1 MELLIIL
8 SAGKGMTDCWK
19 ELKRLGVKIYDRTE
33 ATVLLTTVENGKKR
47 GIGAIG
53 MNVHTGKLLV
63 FRAKATMLTMSRPA
77 RVWLFNPDLVGL
89 CENPH
94 DLMRTHEVLDI
105 LDVAEMILHACLMR
119 KSSSKQLC
127 FTRSDYTEMDP
138 QKDRCF
144 ITLRKERDQVV
155 EGEVPLDYFG
165 ALRLN
170 MSYLWNNR
178 YTSMQNICTA
188 IGNAFSLKS
197 KSGLCPGAAV

>member
-33 ATVLLTTVENGKKR
+33 ATALLTTVENGKKC

-63 FRAKATMLTMSRPA
+63 FRAKATMLTMFRPA
-77 RVWLFNPDLVGL
+77 RVWLFNPD
-89 CENPH
+89 
-94 DLMRTHEVLDI
+94 
-105 LDVAEMILHACLMR
+105 
-119 KSSSKQLC
+119 
-127 FTRSDYTEMDP
+127 
-138 QKDRCF
+138 
-144 ITLRKERDQVV
+144 QVV
-155 EGEVPLDYFG
+155 EGKVPLDYFG

-178 YTSMQNICTA
+178 YISMQNICTA
-188 IGNAFSLKS
+188 IGNAFSPKS

>member
-1 MELLIIL
+1 MLQ
-8 SAGKGMTDCWK
+8 SAAVQPEQDHYSNGIAHYIECREGHD
-19 ELKRLGVKIYDRTE
+19 RL
-33 ATVLLTTVENGKKR
+33 
-47 GIGAIG
+47 
-53 MNVHTGKLLV
+53 
-63 FRAKATMLTMSRPA
+63 
-77 RVWLFNPDLVGL
+77 
-89 CENPH
+89 
-94 DLMRTHEVLDI
+94 LDI

-138 QKDRCF
+138 QKDRRF
-144 ITLRKERDQVV
+144 ITLRKEGDQVV

-188 IGNAFSLKS
+188 IGNAFSSKS